1 MTNLWDLAS
10 RYNSIAVHLSRR
22 LRRTDAES
30 GVGPARLSAL
40 SVLVFGGPHTLSEL
54 AADEH
59 VSPPTMSRIVSGLE
73 AGGLADRR
81 KDRQD
86 RRAVT
91 IDATAH
97 GRQLMER
104 ARQRRIEQLAVRL
117 ARLTPAEIDGL
128 LAAADI
134 LEKLETIN
142 DA

>member
-1 MTNLWDLAS
+1 MTDLHALAS

-30 GVGPARLSAL
+30 RVGPARLSAL
-40 SVLVFGGPHTLSEL
+40 SVLVFGGAHTLSEL
-54 AADEH
+54 AADEQ
-59 VSPPTMSRIVSGLE
+59 VSLPTMSRVVSGLQ

-81 KDRQD
+81 KDRED

-91 IDATAH
+91 IEATLR
-97 GRQLMER
+97 GRQLMEA

-117 ARLTPAEIDGL
+117 ARLSTAEIDGL
-128 LAAADI
+128 AAAADI
-134 LEKLETIN
+134 LEKLETID